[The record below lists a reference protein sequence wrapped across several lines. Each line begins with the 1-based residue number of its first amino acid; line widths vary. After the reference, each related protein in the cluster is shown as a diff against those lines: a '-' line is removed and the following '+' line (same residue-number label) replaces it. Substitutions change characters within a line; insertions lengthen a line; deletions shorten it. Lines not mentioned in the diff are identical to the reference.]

1 MPLRGVEKIEIE
13 VFSRCNRKCNWCPNV
28 AFDRFTENIPM
39 SEDCY
44 LQLLNDLKEGNF
56 NGQISFSRY
65 NEPTSD
71 HIMLKKRVNQA
82 RKIFPKNT
90 FSANTNGDYLR
101 KKHGKEILEG
111 LYIDEL
117 HIMDYDCK
125 GLSHGKELFKKLG
138 IEPQNKSR
146 LNGKYQLPWKL
157 IGKTKDIKLI
167 HFYADWPKHNPLE
180 NRGGFFTDLATGKI
194 KNVTANYGD
203 KKTRGKIMKWKGGG
217 KKRTTACR
225 LPTVNMNIDFDGTV
239 NPCCHIRTDNPMH
252 KDYHLGNINE
262 QKVQDIF
269 TSEKAT
275 KFRKLLASG
284 DWKNYPEP
292 CRLCSKG

>member
-1 MPLRGVEKIEIE
+1 MPLRGVKKIEIE

-44 LQLLNDLKEGNF
+44 LQLLNDLKESNF
-56 NGQISFSRY
+56 KGQISFSRY
-65 NEPTSD
+65 NEPFQD
-71 HIMLKKRVNQA
+71 HIMLKERINQA
-82 RKIFPKNT
+82 RKIFPKGY
-90 FSANTNGDYLR
+90 FLANTNGDYL
-101 KKHGKEILEG
+101 KKIGPSILDG
-111 LYIDEL
+111 LGLDEL
-117 HIMDYDCK
+117 NIMDYDCK
-125 GLSHGKELFKKLG
+125 GLEYGKKLF
-138 IEPQNKSR
+138 EK
-146 LNGKYQLPWKL
+146 LNIKRRDNSKLDKKYKYPWKL
-157 IGKTKDIKLI
+157 IGEYENIKLI

-194 KNVTANYGD
+194 KTVTANYGD
-203 KKTRGKIMKWKGGG
+203 KATRGKKMKWKGGG
-217 KKRTTACR
+217 KTRKSPCK
-225 LPTVNMNIDFDGTV
+225 LPTINMNIDFDGTV

-269 TSEKAT
+269 TSKKAT
-275 KFRKLLASG
+275 EFRKLLASG
-284 DWKNYPEP
+284 NWKNYPEP